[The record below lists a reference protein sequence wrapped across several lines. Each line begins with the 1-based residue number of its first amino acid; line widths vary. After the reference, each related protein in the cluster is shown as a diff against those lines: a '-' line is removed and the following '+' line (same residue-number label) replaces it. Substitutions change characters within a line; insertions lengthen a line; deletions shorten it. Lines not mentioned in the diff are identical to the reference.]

1 MSRLGMA
8 DMGIATSNDMLTN
21 ASMIASLSPSTPLIA
36 DADTGF
42 GSAIIVGRTVTSYIR
57 AGVAAL
63 HLEDQVVNKRCG
75 HLKNKQLVPIAEFA
89 SRIKAASMA
98 RKQAGTDLVIIART
112 DALQSEGYDSAIT
125 RLRAAVAQGAD
136 AAFLEGVTSR
146 ALAEQACKDLAPTP
160 CLFNNVPGGVS
171 PDFGAKECREMGY
184 KIAIFPLMALDILY
198 PAMRR
203 AVRELVETGNVTSQV
218 EGGRRYSPKEL
229 FQVCGLDEL
238 VGFDQEA
245 GGLGYRD
252 GA

>member
-1 MSRLGMA
+1 
-8 DMGIATSNDMLTN
+8 
-21 ASMIASLSPSTPLIA
+21 
-36 DADTGF
+36 
-42 GSAIIVGRTVTSYIR
+42 
-57 AGVAAL
+57 
-63 HLEDQVVNKRCG
+63 
-75 HLKNKQLVPIAEFA
+75 
-89 SRIKAASMA
+89 MA

-203 AVRELVETGNVTSQV
+203 AVRELVETGNVTSQE